1 MAEEMRE
8 AAGEDEQELAA
19 EMAGAFLSENLPEN
33 VFGAP
38 KAGAGMWASCI
49 RVLDPINGETV
60 QQIPLEQNEAALSIC
75 LVRFAGHPEA
85 TFCLVGVAK
94 DYQLNPRRA
103 EGGFI
108 YTYRIHRS
116 AGPAALVLELV
127 HKTSLEEIP
136 YAMCAFQGKV
146 LVGVKNL
153 LRLYDLGKKKLLR
166 KSENKHI
173 PNMVVGIQTYGDRII
188 VSDVQESVHFLRYRR
203 AENQLVIFADDTTP
217 RWVTVTCM
225 LDFST
230 VAIADKFG
238 NISIVRLPQ
247 NVNDNVDEDP
257 TGTKSL
263 WDRGLL
269 SGASQKSECI
279 SVFHIGETI
288 LSIQKANLIPGGND
302 SLVYTTLSGTV
313 GMLVPF
319 SSHEDQDFFQHL
331 EMHMRAENP
340 PLAGRDHLA
349 YRSSYYPVKNVID
362 GDLCEQYNTLDPA
375 KLASIADELDGKT
388 PAEVSK
394 KLEDIRTRYA
404 F

>member
-1 MAEEMRE
+1 M
-8 AAGEDEQELAA
+8 
-19 EMAGAFLSENLPEN
+19 
-33 VFGAP
+33 
-38 KAGAGMWASCI
+38 
-49 RVLDPINGETV
+49 DPIRGKSV
-60 QQIPLEQNEAALSIC
+60 QKIKLDQNEAAMSVC
-75 LVRFAGHPEA
+75 LLKFNSQPDA

-94 DYQLNPRRA
+94 DYKLNPRSVG
-103 EGGFI
+103 GGFV
-108 YTYRIHRS
+108 YCYRMVPS
-116 AGPAALVLELV
+116 PLGQPNMELV

-173 PNMVVGIQTYGDRII
+173 PNIVVGIQTFGDRII

-331 EMHMRAENP
+331 EMH
-340 PLAGRDHLA
+340 
-349 YRSSYYPVKNVID
+349 
-362 GDLCEQYNTLDPA
+362 
-375 KLASIADELDGKT
+375 
-388 PAEVSK
+388 
-394 KLEDIRTRYA
+394 
-404 F
+404 